1 MNELYMV
8 VAGFAVF
15 ALMDVVKI
23 IGRWFDKVTP
33 TFPAW
38 VRNLFPLWKLLA
50 AIAVTILV
58 IYVSKRFAVEFE
70 NPLLVLILAQIVHE
84 ITDAVKKSK
93 KANEEG

>member
-50 AIAVTILV
+50 A
-58 IYVSKRFAVEFE
+58 FE